1 LSLWRKIG
9 VVLAAAVALPVIYA
23 ASGGGRSGEAA
34 IRPGH
39 WARPVASGSLENWYQ
54 LNEDVYRSEQ
64 PTRQGFVEIRERGV
78 RTVVSLR
85 IGHTDEALAGGL
97 GLRLVEVPMRAPT
110 MGERHL
116 IAALRAIREAPK
128 PVLFHCHHG
137 SDRAGAVAA
146 MYRIVFEGWTKEEAI
161 EELKGG
167 GFGFHRYYV
176 NIPRLIRRAD
186 VEKIRAAVER

>member
-1 LSLWRKIG
+1 MSLFRKTG
-9 VVLAAAVALPVIYA
+9 VVLAAAAALAVIYA

-34 IRPGH
+34 IRPEH
-39 WARPVASGSLENWYQ
+39 WARPVASASLKNWYQ

-64 PTRQGFVEIRERGV
+64 PTRRGFVEIRNRGI
-78 RTVVSLR
+78 RTIVSLR
-85 IGHTDEALAGGL
+85 KGHTDDALAVGL
-97 GLRLVEVPMRAPT
+97 GFELVSVPMKAPT
-110 MGERHL
+110 IRESHL

-146 MYRIVFEGWTKEEAI
+146 MYRIVFQGWTKEDAI
-161 EELKGG
+161 DELKRG